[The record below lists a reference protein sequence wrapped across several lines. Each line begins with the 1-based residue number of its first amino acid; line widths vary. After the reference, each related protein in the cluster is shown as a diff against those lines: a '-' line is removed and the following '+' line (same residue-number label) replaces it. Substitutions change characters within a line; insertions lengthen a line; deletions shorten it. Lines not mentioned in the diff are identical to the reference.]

1 MHTSRL
7 EVRLDRERRRKL
19 REIAT
24 TRGAPVSEVIRE
36 MIDQAYEEAR
46 WADRLRAA
54 QEIAQLQVED
64 VPDQETLN
72 RQLESTYILGLA
84 PAICST

>member
-7 EVRLDRERRRKL
+7 EVRLDRERRHKL
-19 REIAT
+19 MEIAAA
-24 TRGAPVSEVIRE
+24 RGAPVSEVIRA

-46 WADRLRAA
+46 RADRLRAA

-72 RQLESTYILGLA
+72 RQLESTYA
-84 PAICST
+84 STDLP

>member
-19 REIAT
+19 TEIAAA
-24 TRGAPVSEVIRE
+24 RGAPVSQVIRE

-46 WADRLRAA
+46 RADRLRAA
-54 QEIAQLQVED
+54 QELAQLEVED
-64 VPDQETLN
+64 VPDQATLN
-72 RQLESTYILGLA
+72 RQLESTYILGSA